1 MQGFGNYDKVM
12 ITMMKIAAQ
21 IGVSV
26 LLASWVAGCTVPLT
40 NNADHLSQMVD
51 RYPVKVEPQVVSLLI
66 PVHADHGVANRDV
79 ARVRAFADTW
89 KQRGYGSLGI
99 TAEGSPAA
107 ERVAHEVREILAAAG
122 VDAAAVRMGTGGES
136 RASQSPSVVVSFM
149 TDAAVAESCDDTWT
163 ENIADAPRNLPWQ
176 NFGCASQRNLAALLE
191 DPRDLLQPR
200 DEDPSD
206 AMRRGV
212 VLEKYR
218 KGETTAA
225 QTNQSQEGGAVSD
238 VAKQ

>member
-1 MQGFGNYDKVM
+1 M
-12 ITMMKIAAQ
+12 ITMMKIAAK

-26 LLASWVAGCTVPLT
+26 LLASWVAGCTVPLG
-40 NNADHLSQMVD
+40 NDRDQLPLVAD
-51 RYPVKVEPQVVSLLI
+51 RFPVRVEPQIVSLVI
-66 PVHADHGVANRDV
+66 PVHAEHPVAERDV
-79 ARVRAFADTW
+79 ARVRAFADAW
-89 KQRGYGSLGI
+89 KQRGYGSLGVA
-99 TAEGSPAA
+99 AEGSLAA
-107 ERVAHEVREILAAAG
+107 ERVTREVREILAAEG
-122 VDAAAVRMGTGGES
+122 VDAAIVRAGTGAEGRSPE
-136 RASQSPSVVVSFM
+136 APSVVLSYM
-149 TDAAVAESCDDTWT
+149 TDIAVAESCDDTWT

-176 NFGCASQRNLAALLE
+176 SFACASQRNLAALLE
-191 DPRDLLQPR
+191 DPRDLLRPR

-218 KGETTAA
+218 KGEPTAA

>member
-1 MQGFGNYDKVM
+1 
-12 ITMMKIAAQ
+12 MMKIAAH

-26 LLASWVAGCTVPLT
+26 LLASWVAGCTLPLT
-40 NNADHLSQMVD
+40 NSADHLPQMVD
-51 RYPVKVEPQVVSLLI
+51 RYPVKVEPQIVSLVI
-66 PVHADHGVANRDV
+66 PVHAGHGVASRDV
-79 ARVRAFADTW
+79 ARVRAFADMW

-99 TAEGSPAA
+99 SADGSSAA
-107 ERVAHEVREILAAAG
+107 ERVTREVREILAAAG
-122 VDAAAVRMGTGGES
+122 VDAATVRAGTGGES
-136 RASQSPSVVVSFM
+136 PTSASPSVVLSYM
-149 TDAAVAESCDDTWT
+149 TDAAVAESCDNTWT

-176 NFGCASQRNLAALLE
+176 NFGCSSQRNLAALIE
-191 DPRDLLQPR
+191 DPRDLVHPR